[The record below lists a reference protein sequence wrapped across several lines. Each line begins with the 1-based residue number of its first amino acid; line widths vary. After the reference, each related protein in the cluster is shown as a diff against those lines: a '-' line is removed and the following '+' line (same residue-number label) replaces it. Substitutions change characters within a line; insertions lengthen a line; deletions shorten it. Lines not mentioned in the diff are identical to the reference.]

1 MVSTLRITS
10 VVAVVIAGLLLV
22 LVAGPRSFVPKM
34 LEKFAIGSDE
44 EVDRILQ
51 APSVVKLWQASQ
63 EGRNTKRETIPP
75 LVSQAEAFARI
86 INPPKAATP
95 PGGGQTRIPGKPR
108 TAKPPV
114 PTSSKFTLVGTSFI
128 ASDPQ
133 SSFAYVRLPDE
144 TYQWVRRGD
153 AIGHQTVKE
162 IKHGS
167 IIYSDGHGDVEMAVE
182 AVPATAS
189 VLEGGAAAAAPAAA
203 AVETVPARSAGGR
216 ITGRPVPR
224 PWTRGDDP
232 RLEAAKREK
241 LDELME
247 RLKKDNGAGSTPE
260 ERAAE
265 MDRVISEYKK
275 REASRLS
282 TEDAEKIEDLG
293 RELDESEEAPPRSSR
308 VNINRKLSVP
318 RVPKK

>member
-1 MVSTLRITS
+1 
-10 VVAVVIAGLLLV
+10 
-22 LVAGPRSFVPKM
+22 
-34 LEKFAIGSDE
+34 
-44 EVDRILQ
+44 
-51 APSVVKLWQASQ
+51 
-63 EGRNTKRETIPP
+63 
-75 LVSQAEAFARI
+75 
-86 INPPKAATP
+86 
-95 PGGGQTRIPGKPR
+95 
-108 TAKPPV
+108 V

-133 SSFAYVRLPDE
+133 SSFAYVRLPDK
-144 TYQWVRRGD
+144 TYQWVRKGD

-167 IIYSDGHGDVEMAVE
+167 IVYSDGHGDVEMAVE

-189 VLEGGAAAAAPAAA
+189 VLEGGAAAAAPAAT
-203 AVETVPARSAGGR
+203 AVETVPARTAGRR
-216 ITGRPVPR
+216 ITGPPVPR
-224 PWTRGDDP
+224 PWTRGDAGA
-232 RLEAAKREK
+232 RLDAAKREK
-241 LDELME
+241 MDELME

-282 TEDAEKIEDLG
+282 TEDAEKLEDLE
-293 RELDESEEAPPRSSR
+293 RELNESKKAPPRSSR
-308 VNINRKLSVP
+308 VNIKRKLSVP